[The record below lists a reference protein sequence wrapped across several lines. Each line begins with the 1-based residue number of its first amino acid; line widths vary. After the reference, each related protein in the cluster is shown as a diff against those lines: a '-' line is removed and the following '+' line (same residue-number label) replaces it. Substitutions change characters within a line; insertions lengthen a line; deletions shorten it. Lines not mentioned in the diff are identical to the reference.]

1 MRKKSKL
8 FLVNGTLLTF
18 TALLIK
24 LVTLIF
30 NIYVTNKIGTEA
42 IGVFSLIMA
51 IYLLFFTIA
60 TSGLNVAVTIIVS
73 EKFATNKDKI
83 AIKTIRTC
91 ILFSLLLGISSSV
104 LMIVF
109 SDLLVKLC
117 LHCTISSKPLFYI
130 SASLPFSAMS
140 SCIYSYFNATRKA
153 YKNAIIQVFDFF
165 IKIISTIV
173 LLKFNI
179 EKGIENICLSLILAN
194 TISEIFSFFLIFIFY
209 IIDIKNKK
217 LNNVHSLGQRINI
230 LKISIPVA
238 FTAYIK
244 SGLSTIKQ
252 LIIPLQLEKSGL
264 SYSNSLSQYGIINRN
279 GYICN
284 YFSHCFYL
292 FLLSINNTGIFY
304 IFCSKKL

>member
-8 FLVNGTLLTF
+8 FLINGTILTF
-18 TALLIK
+18 TSLLTK
-24 LVTLIF
+24 LITLVF

-42 IGVFSLIMA
+42 IGIFSLIMA
-51 IYLLFFTIA
+51 VYFFFFTIA

-91 ILFSLLLGISSSV
+91 ILFSLLLGISSSI
-104 LMIVF
+104 LIIIF
-109 SDLLVKLC
+109 SDLLVKIC
-117 LHCTISSKPLFYI
+117 LHNTVSSKPLFYI

-140 SCIYSYFNATRKA
+140 SCVCSYFNATRRA
-153 YKNAIIQVFDFF
+153 YKNAIIQVFEFF

-173 LLKFNI
+173 LLRLNI

-194 TISEIFSFFLIFIFY
+194 TISEICSFLLIFIFY
-209 IIDIKNKK
+209 IIDINKKK
-217 LNNVHSLGQRINI
+217 LNKIHSLGQRINI

-252 LIIPLQLEKSGL
+252 LIIPSQLEKSGL
-264 SYSNSLSQYGIINRN
+264 SYSNSLSQYGIIDRN
-279 GYICN
+279 GYTCN
-284 YFSHCFYL
+284 YFSHRSYL
-292 FLLSINNTGIFY
+292 FLLPINNTRILNIFS
-304 IFCSKKL
+304 SKKL